1 MNFGITVNKDKNGAL
16 LAYIAKNVPGI
27 NLRKLLKIVYL
38 IDERFMELRGF
49 PLTWFEYYAWEKGPV
64 APDVYAVKNGA
75 FSEYVTC
82 HRNDAGQNII
92 ESVLPHRY
100 HVLKQ
105 MDVFSSYEM
114 GVIDDILFRYADKS
128 ADELSELTHETDSLW
143 SRVVAENG
151 LTFVTDSRSEVPVP
165 LTLLN
170 DGNEEKQDTYAEA
183 MEYMQFC
190 NGGKSC

>member
-27 NLRKLLKIVYL
+27 NLRKLLKMVYL

-49 PLTWFEYYAWEKGPV
+49 PLTWFEYYAWAKGPV

-75 FSEYVTC
+75 FSEYVSC
-82 HRNDAGQNII
+82 HRNDAGQNIV

-128 ADELSELTHETDSLW
+128 ADELSELTHEADSLW
-143 SRVVAENG
+143 SRVVAENR